1 MHTKSNQLIKFDDFY
16 EMLSDDIRL
25 DAYQKAIE
33 KTVKQGDVVIDLGA
47 GTGILGIMAL
57 KAGASKVYMIENSD
71 AIDLAKAV
79 VAHNG
84 FSDQVIFMNQSSLD
98 ANIEEKAD
106 VIVSETLGNFG
117 IDENTLTFSIDA
129 RNRFLKAGGRMIPER
144 IDMMLTPVESKANF
158 EKLAFWK
165 NIHGIDFTPAYHIF
179 SGKMMVALINPEEY
193 LAKPIPFAHIDFY
206 TISQPT
212 IFNKTY
218 HAINKAGTIYGFAG
232 WFEVTLIDG
241 VTISTSPLAPA
252 THWKQAFFPIN
263 EAIKVIEKDLLEIS
277 MMVGASE
284 GELDSTF
291 IKYEYRCTQRTR
303 VADIQK

>member
-1 MHTKSNQLIKFDDFY
+1 MHTKNTQLIKFDDFY
-16 EMLSDDIRL
+16 EMLSDEIRL

-71 AIDLAKAV
+71 AIELAKAV

-84 FSDQVIFMNQSSLD
+84 FSDQVVFMNQSSLD

-117 IDENTLTFSIDA
+117 IDENTLTFIIDG
-129 RNRFLKAGGRMIPER
+129 RNRFLKAGGKMIPES
-144 IDMMLTPVESKANF
+144 INMMLTPVESKANF
-158 EKLAFWK
+158 EKLEFWK
-165 NIHGIDFTPAYHIF
+165 NIHGVDFTPAYHIF
-179 SGKMMVALINPEEY
+179 SGKMMVTLIDPEEY
-193 LAKPIPFAHIDFY
+193 LAKPISFAHIDFY
-206 TISQPT
+206 NIDERT

-241 VTISTSPLAPA
+241 VKISTSPSDPA

-263 EAIKVIEKDLLEIS
+263 KPIKVIGKDLLEIS

-284 GELDSTF
+284 SELDSTF
-291 IKYEYRCTQRTR
+291 IKYEYRCSQRTR